1 MSTERRSWAGTDLE
15 QRQRARREKLLAAG
29 VDLLGGADGP
39 AVNVRAVCRAAGV
52 TERYF
57 YESFGDRE
65 EFVRSVY
72 ADVGERAREA
82 LIAAVGSAET
92 PRERASAA
100 VLAFV
105 ELMVDHP
112 EMGRVLLLAPIT
124 EPALG
129 GRGLELAPSFV
140 VLVQDQLGSVA
151 DPDERQMVAV
161 GLVGAL
167 TSLFIS
173 YLDGTITTDRER
185 FVAHCV
191 ELLTGAGERV
201 PGA

>member
-15 QRQRARREKLLAAG
+15 QRQRARPEKLLAAG
-29 VDLLGGADGP
+29 VDLLGAADGP
-39 AVNVRAVCRAAGV
+39 AVSVRAVCRAAGV

-65 EFVRSVY
+65 EFVRAVY
-72 ADVGERAREA
+72 ADVGERAHLTLVGAVES
-82 LIAAVGSAET
+82 AAT
-92 PRERASAA
+92 PRDRATAG

-112 EMGRVLLLAPIT
+112 EMGRVLMLAPIT

-129 GRGLELAPSFV
+129 GRGLALAPTFV
-140 VLVQDQLGSVA
+140 VLVQDQLDAVR
-151 DPDERQMVAV
+151 DPAQRQLVAV

-167 TSLFIS
+167 TSLFIG
-173 YLDGTITTDRER
+173 YLDGTIAPDRER

-191 ELLTGAGERV
+191 DLLIGANRPV
-201 PGA
+201 RRA